1 VSNVA
6 SRSAG
11 AAGVEHKPELAL
23 PASAKHGVWWPLRLL
38 AWIVAAV
45 LLSGI
50 IIAPL
55 DTWSQTLFA
64 SFTFVFCWMLS
75 LISGRGVTLT
85 LIVVS
90 ITVSIRY
97 LHWRITTTVGNE
109 DGLDMVLG
117 LVLLA
122 AETYAVLVLIL
133 GYVQSAWPL
142 ERKPVALPADS
153 STWPSVDIYI
163 PSYNEPLSVV
173 RTTILA
179 AKALDWPADKL
190 NIYLLDDGRRDEFK
204 AFCQK
209 AGVGYIIR
217 PDNKHAKAGNIN
229 HALKKTRGDLV
240 AIFDCDHIP
249 TRSFLQLTV
258 GWFMRDAKLAMVQT
272 PHHFYTPD
280 PFERN
285 LQNFKKIPNEG
296 ELFYGV
302 LQKGNDLWNAT
313 FFCGSCAVIKR
324 APLEEVGGI
333 APETVT
339 EDAHTMLKLHR
350 RGYRSA
356 YIDIAQAAGLATESL
371 SGHIGQRIRWA
382 RGMAQIFR
390 TDNPFFGRGL
400 GLVQRLCYA
409 SAMMHFFYGIPR
421 LIFLM
426 APLAYLVFDAHIFN
440 ASAETILAFALP
452 HMAHAYLTNSR
463 VQGAHR
469 HSFWA
474 EVYESALA
482 TYILYPTTLAM
493 ISPKFGKFN
502 VTAKGGVIEKD
513 YFDLRI
519 AAPYL
524 VLLALNVFG
533 TAMGIWKLTQPDAEV
548 SAVLVNLAWSL
559 YAFMFLCAT
568 IAVAWERQQ
577 RRVFPRVSAKLPAML
592 RLAGQHVVSCET
604 IDISTSGVALTTPY
618 ELPVQK
624 DEIIDVTLVIGRDDV
639 PAEARVVQKN
649 GRVIRLAFTDMSLEA
664 EESLVRATFSRP
676 TAWTDWSNGRK
687 RDRPLLALMA
697 VFWIGVKGAARLP
710 FTVAARGKSSQILL
724 ALGFAGLAGLAG
736 GDAHAQPAPGGPD
749 GWTGGEPLE
758 LDPVGGDD
766 AGSDDDTTEPTP
778 DARPSAPPDL
788 PTAAPTPA
796 QSEEVAPDPA
806 RAAGDDMKPTT
817 TWSLEHLGLDKAV
830 RSYNRR
836 TSIRLPFYARGDEV
850 FTKARLR
857 LQLDQTIEPAED
869 VVALKLSINDEVV
882 GTVPFKSL
890 DGKEI
895 PFAAEIAIEVP
906 PQLMGEKNALSFELV
921 LSPGAACSVLVEVG
935 TWKLLRS
942 GQLDAIAAPLPL
954 PNQLDMLP
962 VPFFDPF
969 ADAVTPIH
977 IVMPFAP
984 TGGGADGNVMGPR
997 IVKVA
1002 SYIAAYFGVRGGA
1015 RFRFPVSFGELPEGH
1030 AVVLMLPEMAGLV
1043 PDLGSIT
1050 GPMVAMRDN
1059 PKSGARHAK
1068 LWIIAGRTMDELELA
1083 AQRVLLDF
1091 EATKGQGATVRFD
1104 FAPKVEA
1111 RLPYDAPRW
1120 FPGGVPLSLGLISD
1134 KQHRT
1139 FKGALGG
1146 TIPFEFRIPPDVFT
1160 WPASYVELELNW
1172 RSAVPPGVASPSL
1185 VVDINGHY
1193 LARLELDRDVDD
1205 AEKQSKTIRL
1215 PVTELRGFNQLNVH
1229 VVPPKDSCPSADMDI
1244 VEVEVL
1250 DTSVLHLEGYNR
1262 FRPMPDLEAFVNDG
1276 FPFTRMADLSETVAA
1291 LPTKPLPAEI
1301 GTLLSFVAHTTAIT
1315 GHPPTGLTVVL
1326 NDHPEAIG
1334 DDPTR
1339 RDKDVIVIGVV
1350 SRLHGL
1356 ASWEEHMPIRG
1367 ITREAPGHIQLP
1379 SVPWYQEA
1387 MAFLQGTP
1395 LSEDLD
1401 RLSKALRPGSERAYV
1416 VGLESPW
1423 QTGRSVVV
1431 ISADDPSG
1439 MPSLPE
1445 MKGVAEALSA
1455 RADALVLVADRR
1467 AAFRVLSDYDMG
1479 SLPPW
1484 TQFLWFIAS
1493 HWIILMPLL
1502 LLTAMAFAWVLKR
1515 RLLNV
1520 AYRRLTVEVKG

>member
-1 VSNVA
+1 MNAA
-6 SRSAG
+6 SRG
-11 AAGVEHKPELAL
+11 ASIAGVDHAPERAL
-23 PASAKHGVWWPLRLL
+23 PTSAKHGVWWPLRLL
-38 AWIVAAV
+38 AWIIAAV
-45 LLSGI
+45 FLSGVV
-50 IIAPL
+50 IAPL

-64 SFTFVFCWMLS
+64 SFTFLFCWMLS
-75 LISGRGVTLT
+75 LISSRGITLA

-90 ITVSIRY
+90 VTVSTRY

-109 DGLDMVLG
+109 DGVDMTLG

-122 AETYAVLVLIL
+122 AEAYAVLVLVL

-142 ERKPVALPADS
+142 ERKPVALPADPAS
-153 STWPSVDIYI
+153 WPSVDIYI

-204 AFCQK
+204 AFCQR

-258 GWFMRDAKLAMVQT
+258 GWFMRDPKLAMVQT

-285 LQNFKKIPNEG
+285 LHNFKKIPNEG

-302 LQKGNDLWNAT
+302 LQKGNDLWNAA

-350 RGYRSA
+350 RGYTSA

-390 TDNPFFGRGL
+390 VDNPLFGRGL
-400 GLVQRLCYA
+400 GLVQRLCYT
-409 SAMMHFFYGIPR
+409 SAMLHFFYGIPR

-452 HMAHAYLTNSR
+452 HMAHAYLTNSQ

-482 TYILYPTTLAM
+482 TYIIYPTTLAM

-502 VTAKGGVIEKD
+502 VTAKGGVVARD

-519 AAPYL
+519 AGPYL
-524 VLLALNVFG
+524 VLLALNLFG
-533 TAMGIWKLTQPDAEV
+533 TSMGIWKLTQPDAEV
-548 SAVLVNLAWSL
+548 SAILVNLAWSL

-568 IAVAWERQQ
+568 VAVAWERQQ
-577 RRVFPRVSAKLPAML
+577 RRVFPRVRAKLPAMI
-592 RLAGQHVVSCET
+592 RLAGQHVVACET
-604 IDISTSGVALTTPY
+604 IDISTSGLALRAPY
-618 ELPVQK
+618 ELPIQK
-624 DEIIDVTLVIGRDDV
+624 DEVIDVTVVIGRDDV
-639 PAEARVVQKN
+639 PAEARVVQKH
-649 GRVIRLAFTDMSLEA
+649 GRILRLEFTNMGLEA

-676 TAWTDWSNGRK
+676 TAWTDWSQGRK
-687 RDRPLLALMA
+687 HDRPLLALFA
-697 VFWIGVKGAARLP
+697 VLWIGVKGAARLP
-710 FTVAARGKSSQILL
+710 FMFTSRSKAAGLVL
-724 ALGFAGLAGLAG
+724 ALGLTGAGLSQAR
-736 GDAHAQPAPGGPD
+736 AQPAPD

-766 AGSDDDTTEPTP
+766 DVPEPEVRPEPKPEVRPGEPAP
-778 DARPSAPPDL
+778 DPNDAVPVDVPG
-788 PTAAPTPA
+788 
-796 QSEEVAPDPA
+796 EVAPDPA
-806 RAAGDDMKPTT
+806 RPPVDTMKPTT
-817 TWSLEHLGLDKAV
+817 TWSLDHLGLDKAM

-836 TSIRLPFYARGDEV
+836 TSVRLPFYARGDEV
-850 FTKARLR
+850 FTQARLR
-857 LQLDQTIEPAED
+857 LELDQTMDLPAAA
-869 VVALKLSINDEVV
+869 VAMKIAVNDEVV
-882 GTVPFKSL
+882 ATVPL
-890 DGKEI
+890 ATEDGRPVVVPAMLE
-895 PFAAEIAIEVP
+895 IEVP
-906 PQLMGEKNALSFELV
+906 PQLMGEKNALSFDLV
-921 LSPGAACSVLVEVG
+921 LAPGAACTVLVEVG
-935 TWKLLRS
+935 SWKFLR
-942 GQLDAIAAPLPL
+942 GGRLDAVAAPLPL
-954 PNQLDMLP
+954 PNQLDLLP

-977 IVMPFAP
+977 IVLPFAP
-984 TGGGADGNVMGPR
+984 EAGPAGNNGKGPAGAR

-1002 SYIAAYFGVRGGA
+1002 SYVAAYFGVRGGA
-1015 RFRFPVSFGELPEGH
+1015 RFRFPVSWRELPEGH
-1030 AVVLMLPEMAGLV
+1030 AVVLMLPEMAALV
-1043 PDLGSIT
+1043 PDLGPIS

-1068 LWIIAGRTMDELELA
+1068 LWVIAGRTMDELELA

-1104 FAPKVEA
+1104 FTPDVTP
-1111 RLPYDAPRW
+1111 RVPYDAPRW
-1120 FPGGVPLSLGLISD
+1120 FPAGVPLSLGLVSD

-1139 FKGALGG
+1139 FRGALGG

-1160 WPASYVELELNW
+1160 WPTSYVELALEW
-1172 RSAVPPGVASPSL
+1172 RSAVPPGVAAPAL

-1193 LARLELDRDVDD
+1193 LGGLSLDRDVDA
-1205 AEKQSKTIRL
+1205 AELQQKTLRL

-1229 VVPPKDSCPSADMDI
+1229 VVPPKDSCPNPDDDI

-1250 DTSVLHLEGYNR
+1250 GTSVLHLEGYER
-1262 FRPMPDLEAFVNDG
+1262 YRPMPDLEAFVNDG
-1276 FPFTRMADLSETVAA
+1276 FPFTRMADLSETVAS
-1291 LPTKPLPAEI
+1291 LPGRPLPAELS
-1301 GTLLSFVAHTTAIT
+1301 TLLSFVAQTTAIT
-1315 GHPPTGLTVVL
+1315 GHPPTGLDVVL
-1326 NDHPEAIG
+1326 GDHPEAIG
-1334 DDPTR
+1334 EDATR
-1339 RDKDVIVIGVV
+1339 RTKDIIVIGVV
-1350 SRLHGL
+1350 GRLRGL
-1356 ASWEEHMPIRG
+1356 AAWEEQMPIRG
-1367 ITREAPGHIQLP
+1367 ITREAAGHIQLP

-1395 LSEDLD
+1395 LSEDLN
-1401 RLSKALRPGSERAYV
+1401 RLGKALRPGSERAYV

-1423 QTGRSVVV
+1423 QSGRSIVVV
-1431 ISADDPSG
+1431 SADGATG

-1445 MKGVAEALSA
+1445 MKGVAEAISP
-1455 RADALVLVADRR
+1455 RADVLVLAGDRR
-1467 AAFRVLSDYDMG
+1467 AAFRVLSNYDMG
-1479 SLPPW
+1479 TLPPW
-1484 TQFLWFIAS
+1484 TQFLWFIAGN
-1493 HWIILMPLL
+1493 WIILMPLL
-1502 LLTAMAFAWVLKR
+1502 ILTALAFGWVLKR
-1515 RLLNV
+1515 RLLNI